1 MDRRSFLQA
10 GAATLGASLAVSTAS
25 AQSEATFEP
34 TGSIDVPG
42 AAEAVV
48 HPDAPVAYLAVTDGM
63 AAVDFSGGNPEIVAE
78 DRGVETDSGE
88 IGGMWDCWT
97 WEDRLVVAGPA
108 QGGSVGRGFALYDT
122 SEPTSPERLAVYETA
137 YGIHNCSFDDGIVYL
152 TGSTLPSQPL
162 VMVDVS
168 DDEPT
173 ERNRF
178 SLPDHDPA
186 WAEVSAGLR
195 TLHDVHVHDGVAYLA
210 HWDAGSWL
218 VDVSDPDSPE
228 VLSNVGPYSRSELV
242 EMPNEEAFLERL
254 IPPGNSHV
262 TTVDDD
268 GTVMAVGAEA
278 WEVRNDGAVEGGP
291 GNVLLYDISDKTS
304 PQQVATVE
312 PPESTDQTRT
322 GEFTTAHNFDIREGR
337 LYTSWYFGGVKIHD
351 IDDPGNPEEIAWWR
365 QPSEA
370 VFWTAQATEDFVV
383 ASSVDIQS
391 KLGGAGSTRDALYVF
406 PNAAGTQPNPPSLTG
421 GGADGE
427 NGDNTA
433 ESPGEGDNETD
444 ADDENSRSGGSD
456 DSGPGFGVAA
466 AAAGLAGTGY
476 ALARRREE

>member
-1 MDRRSFLQA
+1 MDRRSFLQTS
-10 GAATLGASLAVSTAS
+10 AATLGASLAVTRAS
-25 AQSEATFEP
+25 GQSEATFEP
-34 TGSIDVPG
+34 TGSVDVPG

-63 AAVDFSGGNPEIVAE
+63 AAVDFSGGTPEIVAE

-88 IGGMWDCWT
+88 IGGVWDCWT
-97 WEDRLVVAGPA
+97 WADRLIVAGPA
-108 QGGSVGRGFALYDT
+108 QGGSAGRGFALYDT
-122 SEPTSPERLAVYETA
+122 AEPRNPERLAVYETDFA
-137 YGIHNCSFDDGIVYL
+137 IHNCSFDDGIVYL
-152 TGSTLPSQPL
+152 TGSSLPSQPL

-168 DDEPT
+168 DDDPT

-178 SLPDHDPA
+178 SLVDHDPA

-195 TLHDVHVHDGVAYLA
+195 SLHDVHVHDGVAYLA

-262 TTVDDD
+262 TTVDDE

-278 WEVRNDGAVEGGP
+278 WSVRNDGAVEGGP
-291 GNVLLYDISDKTS
+291 GNVILYDVSDKTS
-304 PQQVATVE
+304 PQEVATIDA
-312 PPESTDQTRT
+312 PESADQTRE
-322 GEFTTAHNFDIREGR
+322 GAFTTAHNFDIRDGR

-351 IDDPGNPEEIAWWR
+351 IDDPANPEEIAWWR

-370 VFWTAQATEDFVV
+370 VFWTAQATEEFVV

-391 KLGGAGSTRDALYVF
+391 KIGGSAATRDALYVF
-406 PNAAGTQPNPPSLTG
+406 PNAAGRQPNPPSLTG
-421 GGADGE
+421 ESSDDDSDPSGGDDGKTD
-427 NGDNTA
+427 GDD
-433 ESPGEGDNETD
+433 G
-444 ADDENSRSGGSD
+444 NSSSGSD

-476 ALARRREE
+476 ALARRRED